1 MARMR
6 RATPSTARPCKSS
19 CVVRKHLPSP
29 PGLPLSAYIHPRIQA
44 PPLSVRPLANFHPA
58 MRRSWADP
66 VSRRSSKRMSF
77 YTSLS
82 GLKGA
87 QSDLSTISNNVANVG
102 STAFKKSR
110 AEFGD
115 IFAAGSAIGQG
126 VRTNVSQQFTQGTLE
141 ATDKTLDLAI
151 TGEGFFTVS
160 TPPSNQIGY
169 TRNGAFSLDE
179 DRYVVDTTGSRLQV
193 LPVDAA
199 GSITG
204 TSASDLT
211 DLVVPTESGGLDA
224 NGNPIP
230 LSGLDISQTGLVT
243 ATFADGS
250 TQALGNVAMASFPS
264 QEGLLQGGDA
274 HTSAERRVGKECGRK
289 CR

>member
-1 MARMR
+1 
-6 RATPSTARPCKSS
+6 
-19 CVVRKHLPSP
+19 
-29 PGLPLSAYIHPRIQA
+29 
-44 PPLSVRPLANFHPA
+44 
-58 MRRSWADP
+58 
-66 VSRRSSKRMSF
+66 MSF

-169 TRNGAFSLDE
+169 TRSE
-179 DRYVVDTTGSRLQV
+179 
-193 LPVDAA
+193 
-199 GSITG
+199 
-204 TSASDLT
+204 
-211 DLVVPTESGGLDA
+211 
-224 NGNPIP
+224 
-230 LSGLDISQTGLVT
+230 
-243 ATFADGS
+243 
-250 TQALGNVAMASFPS
+250 
-264 QEGLLQGGDA
+264 
-274 HTSAERRVGKECGRK
+274 ERRVGTECVST
-289 CR
+289 CRSRWCPYH